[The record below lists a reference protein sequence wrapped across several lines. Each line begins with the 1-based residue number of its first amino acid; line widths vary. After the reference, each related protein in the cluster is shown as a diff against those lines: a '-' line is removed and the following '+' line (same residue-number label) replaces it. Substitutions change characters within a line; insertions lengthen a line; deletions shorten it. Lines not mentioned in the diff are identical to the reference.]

1 MAIATPAEI
10 NLQDELRR
18 IAQQLDAAKHGK
30 KSSIVDA
37 ATNLLG
43 WSQDKL
49 YRELAKIGW
58 GSARVKRKDAGQ
70 TKVTNEMLATAEAMR
85 MLSQRKNGKLTMGTP
100 VALSILS
107 QNGFDANVSVSTL
120 NRQFR
125 QRASANSNIKT
136 DSPSVTMRSLHPNH
150 VHQVDPS
157 LCLIYYTK
165 EGKQQVMGDDEFY
178 KNKPANFAKVKMKCW
193 RYVLTDHFS
202 ATIIVRYFAAE
213 GENSEN
219 LWEFLCYAWK
229 RMAGRTFSGV
239 PKLLYWDKG
248 SANTSGAIKNA
259 LDELDVD
266 NMAHIKGNARAK
278 GSVEGGNNLVETQ
291 FECRLKLEPLDD
303 VQQLNAAVEHWYNAY
318 NSNSIPS
325 QDTRLNRPGMR
336 VPAARYGLW
345 QTIKAEQLRDLPNI
359 DVCQALLSRVPVER
373 TVSQNLTV
381 SFKHHAQAQVNHYSL
396 KDCAGVLVGSKVMV
410 SAKFYS
416 QADAKVVIKQ
426 ADGSQT
432 HHVLSPIAYDP
443 VSGMP
448 LDAPVFGENYQAL
461 PDTQA
466 ETRRK
471 DADKLAYPG
480 LDEAAID
487 KAKDKQVAPFGGLIN
502 AHSHLDKAA
511 AAAPGYMQ
519 KKGTVITPPSAPKA
533 DESILDLID
542 LKSWLLKRLFRDFEP
557 HEFEWL
563 HANFTTVK
571 HSQLNGILTQLRNGV
586 PHAPALR
593 VVNN

>member
-1 MAIATPAEI
+1 MAIATPADI

-30 KSSIVDA
+30 KSAIVDA
-37 ATNLLG
+37 AMALFG

-58 GSARVKRKDAGQ
+58 VSCRVKRKDAGQ
-70 TKVTNEMLATAEAMR
+70 TKACTDMLATAEAMR
-85 MLSQRKNGKLTMGTP
+85 MLSQRKNGKLIMGTP
-100 VALSILS
+100 VARSILS
-107 QNGFDANVSVSTL
+107 QNGFATDVSVSTL
-120 NRQFR
+120 NRLFK
-125 QRASANSNIKT
+125 QRATANSNIKT
-136 DSPSVTMRSLHPNH
+136 DSPSVVMRSLHPNH

-157 LCLIYYTK
+157 LCVIYYMPD
-165 EGKQQVMGDDEFY
+165 GKQYMMESDQFY
-178 KNKPANFAKVKMKCW
+178 KNKLDNYAKVKLKCW

-202 ATIIVRYFAAE
+202 ATIIVRYYAAE
-213 GENSEN
+213 GENTAN
-219 LWEFLCYAWK
+219 LWDFLCYAWQ
-229 RMAGRTFSGV
+229 RQTGRIFSGV

-248 SANTSGAIKNA
+248 SANQSGAIKNA
-259 LDELDVD
+259 LNELDVAH
-266 NMAHIKGNARAK
+266 MAHIKGNARAK

-291 FECRLKLEPLDD
+291 FECRLKFEP
-303 VQQLNAAVEHWYNAY
+303 VNNVHELNAAVEHWYNAF
-318 NSNSIPS
+318 NSNSIPA
-325 QDTRLNRPGMR
+325 QDTRLKRLGMR
-336 VPAARYGLW
+336 LPAARYGLW
-345 QTIKAEQLRDLPNI
+345 QTIKAEQLRNLPNPEI
-359 DVCQALLSRVPVER
+359 CQALLSRVPVER
-373 TVSQNLTV
+373 TVSQTLTI
-381 SFKHHAQAQVNHYSL
+381 SFKAHNQAPVCHYSL

-416 QADAKVVIKQ
+416 VADVSVLIKQ
-426 ADGSQT
+426 ADGTQT
-432 HHVLSPIAYDP
+432 QHVLSPIAYDP

-471 DADKLAYPG
+471 EADKLAYPG

-519 KKGTVITPPSAPKA
+519 KKGSVITPASAPKT
-533 DESILDLID
+533 DEPIYDLVD
-542 LKSWLLKRLFRDFEP
+542 LKNWLHKRLFRDFEP

-571 HSQLNGILTQLRNGV
+571 ESQLNDILTQLRKGV
-586 PHAPALR
+586 PQTPALR